1 MPNFTANTTIQAG
14 GEKLSATA
22 TGDYSEVFRMTLS
35 SPFGTSTTGTFQ
47 EAIQT
52 HSITSAGYAK
62 DLKYL
67 LIKNIGKSAI
77 ELHFTI
83 EAWTDAAPDAHTAD
97 AERFLRFLIPVGDYM
112 LLPNIRLVDYGTEGT
127 GAGAGVMTAAGI
139 TPDTNLYEALNNTAV
154 GDPQLVD
161 GSGMASDATVT
172 ACIVDDTSYLYPGDL
187 IQLETEII
195 RIDQISSATATIVTR
210 GMYGSQAATHA
221 DDTPI
226 RLPFFNAYHKYGDTS
241 INGGGDG
248 SAAKC
253 KTDVNGRFKCFN
265 FFGYGRDAKYEAD
278 GITPGSV
285 SIQFRTEGGYQEL
298 GLSGITGS
306 THSGLAASTNYA
318 FDIQVDGGTN
328 FNNLTFTTDTSN
340 LNFGGTNG
348 VISKIQ
354 AALNTQ
360 YYTAGN
366 LFQRGVNVGIVNGDI
381 RFTSRTNHSASAIAL
396 TAEDGAD
403 ASFFG
408 TGRIPAVGAIEPA
421 VPKRFANRY
430 TNKSNVA
437 PIIGTESSIKS
448 AIKGVAGMCTDD
460 GKGNLIGA
468 ATGTINY
475 GSGALDFTALPNA
488 DFLVWMSYGS
498 ALSGNIKTETE
509 NCNAIKEFRFRGTN
523 WNVDATIEFIGMN

>member
-14 GEKLSATA
+14 GEKLSASA
-22 TGDYSEVFRMTLS
+22 SGDYGEVFRMTLS

-139 TPDTNLYEALNNTAV
+139 TPDPNLYEALNNTAS
-154 GDPQLVD
+154 GDAQLIAEALD
-161 GSGMASDATVT
+161 GTETGID
-172 ACIVDDTSYLYPGDL
+172 VDDTSYLYPGDL
-187 IQLETEII
+187 IQVGTEVI
-195 RIDQISSATATIVTR
+195 RVDQISSATSFIGVR
-210 GMYGSQAATHA
+210 GAYGSSAASHS
-221 DDTPI
+221 DDTAI
-226 RLPFFNAYHKYGDTS
+226 RVPFFNAYHKYGDTS

-265 FFGYGRDAKYEAD
+265 FFGFGRDANYEAD

-298 GLSGITGS
+298 GLSGITSS
-306 THSGLAASTNYA
+306 TNSGLSASTNYA

-328 FNNLTFTTDTSN
+328 FDNLTFTTDSSN
-340 LNFGGTNG
+340 LNFGGANG
-348 VISKIQ
+348 IIPKIQ
-354 AALNTQ
+354 AALDTQ

-366 LFQRGVNVGIVNGDI
+366 LFQRGVDVGIVNGDI

-408 TGRIPAVGAIEPA
+408 TGRVPAVGAIEPA
-421 VPKRFANRY
+421 VAKEFASRY
-430 TNKSNVA
+430 VNKANVA
-437 PIIGTESSIKS
+437 PIIGSESSIKS
-448 AIKGVAGMCTDD
+448 AIKGVAGMCTDN

-488 DFLVWMSYGS
+488 DFKVWMSYGS
-498 ALSGNIKTETE
+498 ALSGNVKTETT